1 MKFQYCCSCASVA
14 DSLQSIEVE
23 GNKQYW
29 FVENV
34 IVADVILE
42 ELMC

>member
-1 MKFQYCCSCASVA
+1 VA

-29 FVENV
+29 FVEKC
-34 IVADVILE
+34 DGCRRDWLE
-42 ELMC
+42 ELTVHA

>member
-1 MKFQYCCSCASVA
+1 VA

-34 IVADVILE
+34 MVADVIGWKS
-42 ELMC
+42 